1 MDREPPV
8 SALDRAALTGPVR
21 SVVGSETAEI
31 ATWGHDLLY
40 GGLGV
45 IMGASAV
52 YRVAGTARDRGQT
65 RPWSLVLKILH
76 DPTRRR
82 APDEAPLDGWD
93 REVRAYRSG
102 LLDALPDGLAAPRC
116 YAIEERPGAIW
127 LWLEDI
133 TDEIGPHWPIARF
146 ALAARHLGR
155 LNGRSLTER
164 PLPDDP
170 WLLRGLLPVRAAAVS
185 GFWEGFAQVRDEP
198 LARRIW
204 PGDLADRALRLWEER
219 ERIMAALDQLPQTFG
234 HGDADRRNLFARR
247 RATGEAE
254 TVAIDWA
261 FVGVLPLGA
270 ELSLLVNSSVLWSRG
285 VGADDLVALADSV
298 PHGLP
303 GGPARRRLAGGSA
316 PGRGR
321 LRGHGCSAPR
331 TLARRGGAD
340 CDDPGTARPV
350 GAGDGNVHR
359 GVRRP
364 LGGGAAR
371 GLRPLGGDP
380 RGPRRHVT
388 PSVVVA
394 PAVSRRHGGW
404 STVRLFPRRALTPAA
419 AQANSGA
426 VPSSA

>member
-45 IMGASAV
+45 IMGTSAV

-65 RPWSLVLKILH
+65 RPWSLVLKILL
-76 DPTRRR
+76 DPTRSG

-116 YAIEERPGAIW
+116 YAIEERPGASW

-164 PLPDDP
+164 ALPDHP
-170 WLLRGLLPVRAAAVS
+170 WLLRGLLPGRAAAVR

-204 PGDLADRALRLWEER
+204 PGDLADRALRVWEER
-219 ERIMAALDQLPQTFG
+219 ERIMAALDQLPQTLV
-234 HGDADRRNLFARR
+234 HGDANRRNLFARH
-247 RATGEAE
+247 RATGETE

-270 ELSLLVNSSVLWSRG
+270 ELSLLVNASVLLSPG
-285 VGADDLVALADSV
+285 VGADDLVALTDRCLT
-298 PHGLP
+298 GY
-303 GGPARRRLAGGSA
+303 LAG
-316 PGRGR
+316 
-321 LRGHGCSAPR
+321 LR
-331 TLARRGGAD
+331 D
-340 CDDPGTARPV
+340 
-350 GAGDGNVHR
+350 AGWR
-359 GVRRP
+359 
-364 LGGGAAR
+364 
-371 GLRPLGGDP
+371 GDP
-380 RGPRRHVT
+380 RLVAAGFAATAALRQGPLLGA
-388 PSVVVA
+388 VA
-394 PAVSRRHGGW
+394 LIAM
-404 STVRLFPRRALTPAA
+404 TPAERAPLERVMETSTEAFADRWA
-419 AQANSGA
+419 AVQRVAFARWEATRGVLGVA
-426 VPSSA
+426 